1 MKLSKAIKPISYIK
15 KNAAEIMK
23 ELDEGG
29 GPYIITQ
36 NGEAKAVLQS
46 VREYEDMQEALAMLK
61 LVHMSEKDVEAGRV
75 KPLEQAFED
84 ARKRAREE

>member
-61 LVHMSEKDVEAGRV
+61 VLKMSEES
-75 KPLEQAFED
+75 LENGKGEPF
-84 ARKRAREE
+84 REVFKELSEELEK